1 MFSKFNKQID
11 TIFLDINSS
20 SFETSERVNVILS
33 PSLYWVK
40 KVSLPVKYLRDVK
53 ALLPSLFEDILP
65 NGTYSYSAYKS
76 DEEFYI
82 FAYEDKLILDTL
94 HKKGITTAQIHNVY
108 FSQRELFNIQD
119 AIEIDQ
125 TQSLYK
131 KDDILLLVPSS
142 WIKSH
147 TDLLSSLDK
156 IVLSKN
162 SIVLKQFSH
171 LVNEKS
177 LYALA
182 SVAIIFLILI
192 ASEYFITLE
201 KISKVESLKEK
212 VFANAGLK
220 ATMFQNRSILRE
232 YQQTDKIQKAL
243 RKKIVNILNI
253 PLSNGTKILDLSL
266 KGKTIKVAFEPTT
279 DAEQSIIFNYFKS
292 QNIKIKSKLE
302 LKILRLEIEL

>member
-20 SFETSERVNVILS
+20 SFETSEHVNVILS

-65 NGTYSYSAYKS
+65 HGNYSYSAYKS
-76 DEEFYI
+76 GEEFYI

-94 HKKGITTAQIHNVY
+94 HNKGITTAQVHNIY
-108 FSQRELFNIQD
+108 FSQREIFDIHGAIQ
-119 AIEIDQ
+119 IDE

-131 KDDILLLVPSS
+131 KDDILLLVPSA
-142 WIKSH
+142 WTTSH
-147 TDLLSSLDK
+147 TKLFRTLDK

-162 SIVLKQFSH
+162 SIALKQFSH

-182 SVAIIFLILI
+182 SVAVIFLILI

-212 VFANAGLK
+212 VFAKAGLK
-220 ATMFQNRSILRE
+220 ATMFQNKSMLKE
-232 YQQTDKIQKAL
+232 YQQTDKIQKTV
-243 RKKIVNILNI
+243 RKRMVNILNI
-253 PLSNGTKILDLSL
+253 PLKNDTKILDLSL
-266 KGKTIKVAFEPTT
+266 RGKTIKVAFEPISDGVKST
-279 DAEQSIIFNYFKS
+279 IFNDLKSKNIKFKS
-292 QNIKIKSKLE
+292 SLE
-302 LKILRLEIEL
+302 STILYVEIEL

>member
-20 SFETSERVNVILS
+20 SFETNEHVNVILS

-40 KVSLPVKYLRDVK
+40 KVSLPIKYLRDAK

-65 NGTYSYSAYKS
+65 KGNYSYSAYKS
-76 DEEFYI
+76 GEEFYI

-94 HKKGITTAQIHNVY
+94 HDKGITTAQIHNVY
-108 FSQRELFNIQD
+108 FSQRELFDIQG
-119 AIEIDQ
+119 AIQIDQ

-142 WIKSH
+142 WTKSH
-147 TDLLSSLDK
+147 TTLFRSLDK

-177 LYALA
+177 LYALT
-182 SVAIIFLILI
+182 SVAVIFLILI

-201 KISKVESLKEK
+201 KISKVESSKEK
-212 VFANAGLK
+212 VFAKAGLK
-220 ATMFQNRSILRE
+220 ATMFQNRSMLRE
-232 YQQTDKIQKAL
+232 YQQTDKIQKAI
-243 RKKIVNILNI
+243 RKNIVNILNI
-253 PLSNGTKILDLSL
+253 PLSNGVKIIDLSL
-266 KGKTIKVAFEPTT
+266 REKTIKMAFEPIT
-279 DAEQSIIFNYFKS
+279 DGVKSTIFRHLKS
-292 QNIKIKSKLE
+292 KNIKFKSKLE
-302 LKILRLEIEL
+302 SKILHLEIEL